1 MVRLAL
7 LMISSGCFVG
17 RLTQR
22 ALTVCRRGIGR
33 RGGSNCGISIGGS
46 QRGNRA
52 RRIRCRCPGLVGVV
66 GANEPTVVPLC
77 EVVVDVVVDGA
88 WLVVLLAV
96 ELVLCDA
103 AALALVLNAA
113 DRDVEAAKLWLTLA
127 DVDAATL
134 AAALNESAML

>member
-1 MVRLAL
+1 MAVGVAVVITAAL
-7 LMISSGCFVG
+7 VLVVANVVTALDVFV
-17 RLTQR
+17 
-22 ALTVCRRGIGR
+22 AV
-33 RGGSNCGISIGGS
+33 
-46 QRGNRA
+46 A
-52 RRIRCRCPGLVGVV
+52 PGVVGVV
-66 GANEPTVVPLC
+66 GASEPTIVPLC

-113 DRDVEAAKLWLTLA
+113 DRDVEAARLWLTLA
-127 DVDAATL
+127 DVDAAAL

>member
-1 MVRLAL
+1 MALVVAVVVTAALAL
-7 LMISSGCFVG
+7 VVANAVTAPGVFVAV
-17 RLTQR
+17 T
-22 ALTVCRRGIGR
+22 
-33 RGGSNCGISIGGS
+33 
-46 QRGNRA
+46 
-52 RRIRCRCPGLVGVV
+52 PGVVGVV

-113 DRDVEAAKLWLTLA
+113 DRDVEAARLWLTLA

>member
-1 MVRLAL
+1 MVTTL
-7 LMISSGCFVG
+7 GVFV
-17 RLTQR
+17 
-22 ALTVCRRGIGR
+22 AV
-33 RGGSNCGISIGGS
+33 
-46 QRGNRA
+46 A
-52 RRIRCRCPGLVGVV
+52 PGVVGVV
-66 GANEPTVVPLC
+66 GANEPAVVPLC

-113 DRDVEAAKLWLTLA
+113 DRDVEAARLWLTLA
-127 DVDAATL
+127 DATL

>member
-1 MVRLAL
+1 MALAL
-7 LMISSGCFVG
+7 VVANVVTAPGVFVVV
-17 RLTQR
+17 
-22 ALTVCRRGIGR
+22 A
-33 RGGSNCGISIGGS
+33 
-46 QRGNRA
+46 
-52 RRIRCRCPGLVGVV
+52 PWFV
-66 GANEPTVVPLC
+66 GANEPTIVPLC

-96 ELVLCDA
+96 ELALCDA

-113 DRDVEAAKLWLTLA
+113 DRDVEAARLWLTLA

>member
-1 MVRLAL
+1 MAL
-7 LMISSGCFVG
+7 VVAVVVTVAVANAVTAPGVFV
-17 RLTQR
+17 
-22 ALTVCRRGIGR
+22 AV
-33 RGGSNCGISIGGS
+33 
-46 QRGNRA
+46 A
-52 RRIRCRCPGLVGVV
+52 PGVVGVV

-113 DRDVEAAKLWLTLA
+113 DRDIEAARLWLTLA

>member
-1 MVRLAL
+1 MALAL
-7 LMISSGCFVG
+7 VVANVVTTLGVFV
-17 RLTQR
+17 
-22 ALTVCRRGIGR
+22 AV
-33 RGGSNCGISIGGS
+33 
-46 QRGNRA
+46 A
-52 RRIRCRCPGLVGVV
+52 PGVVGVV
-66 GANEPTVVPLC
+66 GANEPAVVPLC

-113 DRDVEAAKLWLTLA
+113 DRDVEAARLWLTLA
-127 DVDAATL
+127 DATL

>member
-1 MVRLAL
+1 M
-7 LMISSGCFVG
+7 
-17 RLTQR
+17 
-22 ALTVCRRGIGR
+22 
-33 RGGSNCGISIGGS
+33 
-46 QRGNRA
+46 
-52 RRIRCRCPGLVGVV
+52 PLVGVV
-66 GANEPTVVPLC
+66 GANEPAVVPLC

-96 ELVLCDA
+96 ELALCDA

-113 DRDVEAAKLWLTLA
+113 DRDVEAAKLWLILA